1 MVVIV
6 ETVER
11 LLAVLA
17 QEAFS
22 VKEVVLTLL
31 LLGKV
36 YLLVAEVAEVAAVFH
51 LHVLFKLCEL
61 YCEIFAWFG
70 IVAIVTE

>member
-51 LHVLFKLCEL
+51 LHVLFKCGL
-61 YCEIFAWFG
+61 YCEIFAWFAV
-70 IVAIVTE
+70 VAIFTE